1 MGTCAILSS
10 VKYPSLNDIWCWI
23 EMLSFLGFG
32 EVDIRQVCAKPCVWS
47 YMD

>member
-1 MGTCAILSS
+1 MGTGAILSL
-10 VKYPSLNDIWCWI
+10 VKYPSLNDIWCWNAF
-23 EMLSFLGFG
+23 LLGFG